1 MLLKFGFRK
10 VLVVSSWELAREC
23 LTTHDMN
30 FASRPRFAGAEH
42 LGYDCKLLGLDPYDR
57 RCQKLR
63 RICTLQLLSP
73 SRVEASRNI
82 RTEEMSKL
90 VRGLFERCTQ
100 MGIKDRGASAI
111 VDVRWMVVEFIFDIM
126 VRLILTNKSYL
137 GSVEEVEEFK
147 EIITVTTSEL
157 LGAFNLGDYIPFL
170 RWLDLQG
177 CERAMKKLNRR
188 RDKFLQRAIDNSR
201 LCIKE
206 ENDESLIDV
215 LIHLMDKAEDFFS
228 DEAIV
233 KATAISIII
242 GATDTYANTTEWA
255 MATLLQRP
263 EVLKRAQEELD
274 VVVGNERVLEESDL
288 PNLKYLEA
296 IVKETLRL
304 YPAGPL
310 LLPHMA
316 AAPCTVGGYYV
327 PAGTELLLNAW
338 GIHRDPAVWERP
350 LEFEPERFLN
360 SSSPDLNGHDFKYIP
375 FGYGRRAC
383 PGMWVAL
390 RMLLLTVGRLLQSF
404 DWSIPDGIEGVDMNE
419 GRALTLHKAVP
430 LEAAIKPRLPQ
441 HLY

>member
-1 MLLKFGFRK
+1 
-10 VLVVSSWELAREC
+10 
-23 LTTHDMN
+23 
-30 FASRPRFAGAEH
+30 
-42 LGYDCKLLGLDPYDR
+42 
-57 RCQKLR
+57 
-63 RICTLQLLSP
+63 
-73 SRVEASRNI
+73 
-82 RTEEMSKL
+82 
-90 VRGLFERCTQ
+90 
-100 MGIKDRGASAI
+100 
-111 VDVRWMVVEFIFDIM
+111 MVVEFIFDIM
-126 VRLILTNKSYL
+126 VRLILTHKSYL
-137 GSVEEVEEFK
+137 VSVEEVEEFK

-242 GATDTYANTTEWA
+242 GATDTYATTTEWA

-274 VVVGNERVLEESDL
+274 VVVGSERVLEESDL

>member
-1 MLLKFGFRK
+1 MSF
-10 VLVVSSWELAREC
+10 
-23 LTTHDMN
+23 
-30 FASRPRFAGAEH
+30 
-42 LGYDCKLLGLDPYDR
+42 
-57 RCQKLR
+57 
-63 RICTLQLLSP
+63 ILQ
-73 SRVEASRNI
+73 
-82 RTEEMSKL
+82 
-90 VRGLFERCTQ
+90 
-100 MGIKDRGASAI
+100 
-111 VDVRWMVVEFIFDIM
+111 
-126 VRLILTNKSYL
+126 
-137 GSVEEVEEFK
+137 
-147 EIITVTTSEL
+147 
-157 LGAFNLGDYIPFL
+157 
-170 RWLDLQG
+170 
-177 CERAMKKLNRR
+177 
-188 RDKFLQRAIDNSR
+188 
-201 LCIKE
+201 
-206 ENDESLIDV
+206 
-215 LIHLMDKAEDFFS
+215 
-228 DEAIV
+228 
-233 KATAISIII
+233 SIII

-274 VVVGNERVLEESDL
+274 VVVGSERVLEESDL